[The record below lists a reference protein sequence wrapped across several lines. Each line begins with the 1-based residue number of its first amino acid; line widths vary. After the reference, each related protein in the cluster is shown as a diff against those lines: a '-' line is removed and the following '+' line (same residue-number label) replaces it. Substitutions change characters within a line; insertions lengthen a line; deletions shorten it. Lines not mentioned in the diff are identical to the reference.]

1 MGALRRLLDPTTR
14 RRLGWCVVASVG
26 IALIELAGLV
36 VIIPLL
42 SILADGSLPEGGVSG
57 TIVEWTGSSDV
68 DTVVLIL
75 TAVAF
80 GFFVLRAI
88 ATLVL
93 RWWIFG
99 RIFEDEATTSARLL
113 HRFLSAPYAYHL
125 RTNSTQLLRTL
136 TFSVDQTYSKVIV
149 GLLTIATE
157 LIVAVATV
165 CLLALTEP
173 LAAVALLCYFA
184 AAYAIINR
192 AIAARSRRVGVRLQ
206 RHNADVLKQ
215 AGEALGAIKH
225 VQLGAHQEYFVDRLA
240 DVRRQSADT
249 KRKLQFLA
257 EVPRQ
262 YFELAFVVGI
272 GLMIGAV
279 AVIQG
284 SSSVVAAFGLFAVA
298 GFRLLPGLVRIS
310 NANQSLQGALPALTL
325 VLDALDLPA
334 PPPDRVAVDPAMVF
348 QRHLSL
354 RGVTF
359 RYAQSDG
366 ADALHD
372 IDFDLWPGDS
382 VALVGPSGAGKS
394 TLVDVIMALHP
405 PTSGELHV
413 DDWPMADVRSAWQRC
428 IGLVPQDIYLL
439 DATIAENIAFGRS
452 PEEIDV
458 GRLDAA
464 IEMAQLGDL
473 VGELPAGL
481 STVVGERGVRLSG
494 GQRQRLGIARALYDR
509 PRLLVL
515 DEATS
520 ALDSITE
527 AKITST
533 LRALRG
539 QLTILT
545 IAHRLSTVREADRL
559 LLMEGGR
566 IADQGPFD
574 LLRARNE
581 SFRQL
586 VDLAQ
591 LD

>member
-1 MGALRRLLDPTTR
+1 M
-14 RRLGWCVVASVG
+14 
-26 IALIELAGLV
+26 
-36 VIIPLL
+36 
-42 SILADGSLPEGGVSG
+42 
-57 TIVEWTGSSDV
+57 
-68 DTVVLIL
+68 
-75 TAVAF
+75 
-80 GFFVLRAI
+80 
-88 ATLVL
+88 
-93 RWWIFG
+93 
-99 RIFEDEATTSARLL
+99 
-113 HRFLSAPYAYHL
+113 
-125 RTNSTQLLRTL
+125 
-136 TFSVDQTYSKVIV
+136 
-149 GLLTIATE
+149 
-157 LIVAVATV
+157 
-165 CLLALTEP
+165 
-173 LAAVALLCYFA
+173 
-184 AAYAIINR
+184 
-192 AIAARSRRVGVRLQ
+192 
-206 RHNADVLKQ
+206 
-215 AGEALGAIKH
+215 
-225 VQLGAHQEYFVDRLA
+225 
-240 DVRRQSADT
+240 
-249 KRKLQFLA
+249 
-257 EVPRQ
+257 
-262 YFELAFVVGI
+262 
-272 GLMIGAV
+272 
-279 AVIQG
+279 
-284 SSSVVAAFGLFAVA
+284 
-298 GFRLLPGLVRIS
+298 
-310 NANQSLQGALPALTL
+310 
-325 VLDALDLPA
+325 
-334 PPPDRVAVDPAMVF
+334 
-348 QRHLSL
+348 
-354 RGVTF
+354 TF
-359 RYAQSDG
+359 RYAESDG

-405 PTSGELHV
+405 PTSGELYV